1 HWFGWRGAW
10 VLATALVLVLVGTK
24 LVSPTTAPSALQ
36 GAALETASD
45 ALKVDLEDGS
55 ALQLSAHTRVQ
66 VEQSSAELVRVG
78 LSKGHVDCE
87 VAKDPQRDFV
97 VVAHGVRVRV
107 TGTRFSVQVTPDGQ
121 RVEVD

>member
-1 HWFGWRGAW
+1 MKLDSPTKPSSLAKYVRVDDEAQRLTRIWQNVSERTDTDASPSTWQHWFGWRGAW

-55 ALQLSAHTRVQ
+55 AL
-66 VEQSSAELVRVG
+66 
-78 LSKGHVDCE
+78 
-87 VAKDPQRDFV
+87 
-97 VVAHGVRVRV
+97 
-107 TGTRFSVQVTPDGQ
+107 
-121 RVEVD
+121 